1 MMYQMKK
8 IDQLMEH
15 LLDTFRPKGF
25 HDDMEMMF
33 DLSKEEIGRVN
44 GIVSALDDFD
54 TETMIET
61 IKRRKEASDRTAEI
75 NRILKNSMSEEDVNA
90 FVQKENEILKK
101 KDDLTRKLY
110 ETQRR
115 LEDIGKEL
123 QAKEQIRD
131 KAFQKLKS
139 NAQNKHVYELS
150 AGISVMMEQFWRKRP
165 LK

>member
-1 MMYQMKK
+1 
-8 IDQLMEH
+8 
-15 LLDTFRPKGF
+15 
-25 HDDMEMMF
+25 
-33 DLSKEEIGRVN
+33 
-44 GIVSALDDFD
+44 
-54 TETMIET
+54 
-61 IKRRKEASDRTAEI
+61 
-75 NRILKNSMSEEDVNA
+75 MSEEDVNA

-150 AGISVMMEQFWRKRP
+150 AGISVMMEQFLEK
-165 LK
+165 KDH

>member
-33 DLSKEEIGRVN
+33 DLSKEDIGRVN

-90 FVQKENEILKK
+90 FVQKRE
-101 KDDLTRKLY
+101 
-110 ETQRR
+110 
-115 LEDIGKEL
+115 
-123 QAKEQIRD
+123 
-131 KAFQKLKS
+131 
-139 NAQNKHVYELS
+139 
-150 AGISVMMEQFWRKRP
+150 
-165 LK
+165 